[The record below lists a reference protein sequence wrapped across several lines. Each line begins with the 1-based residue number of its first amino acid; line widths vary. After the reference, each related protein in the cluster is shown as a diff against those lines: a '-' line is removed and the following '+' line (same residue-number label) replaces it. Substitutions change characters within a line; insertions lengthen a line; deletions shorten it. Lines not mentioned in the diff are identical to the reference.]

1 MTESQRHKGDALWYL
16 GYGANM
22 NPKSLSEQRKVYPFQ
37 SIPCTVPNYEL
48 CFTVPGMTFME
59 PAFGSIRRKT
69 DGSDAFLL
77 HGMSHKVTKEDF
89 AQIRRTE
96 GGGGHE
102 GK

>member
-1 MTESQRHKGDALWYL
+1 MTESQGHKDDALWYL

-22 NPKSLSEQRKVYPFQ
+22 NPKSLSEQRKVFPSQ
-37 SIPCTVPNYEL
+37 STPCTVPTYKS
-48 CFTVPGMTFME
+48 CFTAPDVPCMG
-59 PAFGSIRRKT
+59 PAFGNIRRKT
-69 DGSDAFLL
+69 DGSDIFLL
-77 HGMSHKVTKEDF
+77 HGVLHKVTKEDF